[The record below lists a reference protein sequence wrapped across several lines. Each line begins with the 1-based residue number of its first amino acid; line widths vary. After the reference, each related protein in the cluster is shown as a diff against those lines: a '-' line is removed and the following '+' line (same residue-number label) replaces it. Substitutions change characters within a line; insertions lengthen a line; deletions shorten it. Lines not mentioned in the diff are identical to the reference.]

1 MTSIESVILRNLI
14 VNKDYVKKVIPFI
27 KEEYF
32 SSISDKELFLTI
44 RDFISEYKTVPTI
57 ESLVVDISNNKKLSS
72 QVYKEIVEKL
82 KNYSR
87 LKEDP
92 DYEWLVNSTEKFCQD
107 KAMYNAIMSSVSI
120 LEGRDQKRN
129 KGAIPSLMT
138 EALAISFDTSIGH
151 DYFKDN
157 EERFLEYRENKKR
170 IRFDLDY
177 FNKITGGGL
186 ISKTLNIIMASVGT
200 GKTLF
205 MCHFAS
211 SFLMQGYN
219 VLYITM
225 EMAEE
230 KIAERIDANILNIP
244 LTNLRNF
251 PMDKCKSKF
260 KELEEKS
267 RGKLIIKEYP
277 TSGASVLHFRAL
289 LNELKLKKSF
299 VPDIIFVDY
308 LNICTSSRVRLGG
321 GTNSYTYVKA
331 ISEELRGFGVEN
343 DVPIITATQSNRTG
357 SMSSDPSI
365 EDTSESWGVPATG
378 DLMFVLISNPELE
391 QMNQIMVKQLKNR
404 YSDLN
409 IYRRFIVGVDK
420 AKMKLYDVEMNAQE
434 DIVGTNKKENENDVR
449 GFKF

>member
-1 MTSIESVILRNLI
+1 
-14 VNKDYVKKVIPFI
+14 
-27 KEEYF
+27 
-32 SSISDKELFLTI
+32 
-44 RDFISEYKTVPTI
+44 
-57 ESLVVDISNNKKLSS
+57 
-72 QVYKEIVEKL
+72 
-82 KNYSR
+82 
-87 LKEDP
+87 
-92 DYEWLVNSTEKFCQD
+92 
-107 KAMYNAIMSSVSI
+107 
-120 LEGRDQKRN
+120 
-129 KGAIPSLMT
+129 
-138 EALAISFDTSIGH
+138 
-151 DYFKDN
+151 
-157 EERFLEYRENKKR
+157 
-170 IRFDLDY
+170 
-177 FNKITGGGL
+177 
-186 ISKTLNIIMASVGT
+186 
-200 GKTLF
+200 
-205 MCHFAS
+205 
-211 SFLMQGYN
+211 
-219 VLYITM
+219 M

-357 SMSSDPSI
+357 AMSSDPSI

>member
-1 MTSIESVILRNLI
+1 
-14 VNKDYVKKVIPFI
+14 
-27 KEEYF
+27 
-32 SSISDKELFLTI
+32 
-44 RDFISEYKTVPTI
+44 
-57 ESLVVDISNNKKLSS
+57 
-72 QVYKEIVEKL
+72 
-82 KNYSR
+82 
-87 LKEDP
+87 
-92 DYEWLVNSTEKFCQD
+92 
-107 KAMYNAIMSSVSI
+107 
-120 LEGRDQKRN
+120 
-129 KGAIPSLMT
+129 MT

-357 SMSSDPSI
+357 AMSSDPSI